1 MMMIKLNRFFWGILF
16 FVAAAAGHAGAQSAD
31 NNDAQIAALKQQLR
45 MMDPQPFH
53 LDEAAARRSIFGVL
67 TASGWHTAAVT
78 MRLLVGGELQ
88 PAGGFVGDEAV
99 LVHVLNLVVPR
110 RKDIR

>member
-1 MMMIKLNRFFWGILF
+1 MKIKLNRFFWGILF
-16 FVAAAAGHAGAQSAD
+16 FVAAAAGHARAQSAD

-53 LDEAAARRSIFGVL
+53 LDEAAARRSLFGVL

-78 MRLLVGGELQ
+78 MRLLWLGANSSQL
-88 PAGGFVGDEAV
+88 ADSWATR
-99 LVHVLNLVVPR
+99 LCWCMS
-110 RKDIR
+110 